1 MPGTTVCLPAYPLLR
16 LSFRVLPVTV
26 FLTSGEHAM
35 STLLCFSFVFG
46 YNASYTRCLVHAYK
60 LGFSS
65 LGYFK
70 LRLFETWNF
79 RPFVEYEKIF
89 WKVVQL
95 MYRAIRHEGN
105 WFRRNA
111 YFLENF
117 YRMLYFFLLW
127 VSFNFAGRKNSAER
141 KTKHANITITW
152 AFAILFILQRDA
164 FQKWLCFLSNESTC
178 LPPCYRI

>member
-70 LRLFETWNF
+70 LCLFET
-79 RPFVEYEKIF
+79 
-89 WKVVQL
+89 
-95 MYRAIRHEGN
+95 
-105 WFRRNA
+105 
-111 YFLENF
+111 
-117 YRMLYFFLLW
+117 
-127 VSFNFAGRKNSAER
+127 
-141 KTKHANITITW
+141 
-152 AFAILFILQRDA
+152 
-164 FQKWLCFLSNESTC
+164 
-178 LPPCYRI
+178 